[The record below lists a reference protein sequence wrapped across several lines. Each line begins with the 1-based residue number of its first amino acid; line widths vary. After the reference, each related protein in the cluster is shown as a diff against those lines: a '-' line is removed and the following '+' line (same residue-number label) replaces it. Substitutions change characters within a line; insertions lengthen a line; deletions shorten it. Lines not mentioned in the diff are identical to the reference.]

1 MKRASLHSLGCRLNQ
16 AEAAVFDARV
26 QRDGYRIVEFDE
38 PIDLLIVTTCSV
50 SEDAE
55 RYIGTTVSVL
65 SASGEM
71 DGFRLAATA
80 NFLKVGVPS
89 NIDLAN
95 HLKEGRITRAS
106 DGWAMG
112 QPMRRVPVL

>member
-1 MKRASLHSLGCRLNQ
+1 MKRASLHTLGCRLNQ
-16 AEAAVFDARV
+16 AKAAVFDARV

-38 PIDLLIVTTCSV
+38 PIDLLIVNTCSV
-50 SEDAE
+50 TEDVE
-55 RYIGTTVSVL
+55 RYIGTTMSVL

-95 HLKEGRITRAS
+95 HLKEGRSTRAS